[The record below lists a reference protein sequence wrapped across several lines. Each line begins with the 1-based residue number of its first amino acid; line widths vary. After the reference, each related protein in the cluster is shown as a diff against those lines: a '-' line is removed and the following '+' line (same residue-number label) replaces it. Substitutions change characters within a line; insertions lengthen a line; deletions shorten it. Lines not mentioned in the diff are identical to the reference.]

1 MNDDK
6 FLISMDRLANSYLAL
21 EQIGNL
27 PNAPF
32 KISYWAKKNRKL
44 LVSDYEIFIARR
56 NELFENYLNL
66 IDNAYGEYKNGVAI
80 WNYKQG
86 MEKEFHEKM
95 NELINHKVEI
105 HNPYLL
111 KIDDTLLNGD
121 FNISTNYLE
130 LLDYLIED

>member
-6 FLISMDRLANSYLAL
+6 ILISMERLANSYLAL

-32 KISYWAKKNRKL
+32 KISYWAKKNRERL
-44 LVSDYEIFIARR
+44 SSDYEIFVTRR
-56 NELFENYLNL
+56 NELFNKYLNV
-66 IDNAYGEYKNGVAI
+66 IDGAYGEYVNGVAK
-80 WNYKQG
+80 WNYKEN
-86 MEKEFHEKM
+86 MDKEFNEKLK
-95 NELINHKVEI
+95 ELINYLVEI
-105 HNPYLL
+105 SNPYLL

-121 FNISTNYLE
+121 FSISTNYLE